1 MTNVLITAYCACTIC
16 CGPTAPQPT
25 AAGIK
30 PAQGITVAAS
40 RRYPLG
46 SAIYIS
52 IPGVMNNRRYKIQD
66 RLHNKY
72 DNRVDIYFSSHKQ
85 AKQFG
90 IKKGFI
96 WIHNSKNAPAAM
108 ISSRSTK

>member
-1 MTNVLITAYCACTIC
+1 MTNVLITAYCACRLC

-40 RRYPLG
+40 RKYPLG

-52 IPGVMNNRRYKIQD
+52 IPGVMNNQRYKIQD
-66 RLHNKY
+66 RLHSKY
-72 DNRVDIYFSSHKQ
+72 DNRVDIYFSKHQ
-85 AKQFG
+85 DAKKFG

-96 WIHNSKNAPAAM
+96 WISK
-108 ISSRSTK
+108 IKSK